1 MAITITRYNHTEK
14 LIRNGEVNFANLK
27 FMLRSVATVT
37 AANTV
42 VSELAGTQV
51 SGNGWA
57 VDGEALASAAVT
69 IVATD
74 GAMIDALDIAVTATG
89 GDIGPSLAGVITD
102 DTLADP
108 IVLWHFDFGGS
119 QTAGNGTEMQ
129 INLNASGISRAT

>member
-1 MAITITRYNHTEK
+1 MAVTVTRYNHTEK
-14 LIRNGEVNFANLK
+14 LIRNGEVDFTNLK
-27 FMLRSVATVT
+27 FLLRSVATVT
-37 AANTV
+37 ATDTV

-57 VDGEALASAAVT
+57 VDGEALANAAVT

-74 GAMIDALDIAVTATG
+74 GAMIDATDIAVTATG
-89 GDIGPSLAGVITD
+89 GDIGPTLAGVITD